1 MRRAAVTVLLA
12 ALLTGLLGCAAQKQE
27 QYRNPIRFY
36 YCDLTQE
43 HAHGGTDGVLAYET
57 VDLVR
62 SDLTVEE
69 VLDRYFEG
77 PRSETLTAPFEPETR
92 CESAA
97 LDGGV
102 LSIRLNEKYA
112 ALSGMWLTLTN
123 VCLYKTLAQLPYVEQ
138 VRIENES
145 LFASQ
150 GGAVFSESDFLT
162 EDTSMLLP
170 KQTLTLYVPDA
181 ESGRLAAVQ
190 TQVSPAPEEPLAEAA
205 LEELFEQDAF
215 PSGITCTGLRVQGG
229 LCLAVLSER
238 FLQCNSDAQ
247 TAELAV
253 HAVAATLCALD
264 GIDRV
269 RLSVDGGEMT
279 QFLLDEELS
288 PESGWFLES

>member
-1 MRRAAVTVLLA
+1 MRRAAALFLLA
-12 ALLTGLLGCAAQKQE
+12 ALLAGMLGCARKQE
-27 QYRNPIRFY
+27 RYQNPIRFY

-43 HAHGGTDGVLAYET
+43 HAHGEADGVLAYET

-62 SDLTVEE
+62 GDLTVEE
-69 VLDRYFEG
+69 VLDLYFAG
-77 PRSETLTAPFEPETR
+77 PEAEELTAPFAPGTR
-92 CESAA
+92 CELAA

-102 LSIRLNEKYA
+102 LALR
-112 ALSGMWLTLTN
+112 LSGEYASLSGVWLTLTN
-123 VCLYKTLAQLPYVEQ
+123 ACLYKTLMQLPYVEQ
-138 VRIENES
+138 VHIENES

-150 GGAVFSESDFLT
+150 GEALFSESDFLF

-190 TQVSPAPEEPLAEAA
+190 TQVSQSPEETLAAAA

-215 PSGITCTGLRVQGG
+215 PSGIRCTGLRIQGG
-229 LCLAVLSER
+229 LCLVMLSER
-238 FLQCNSDAQ
+238 FLQCDSSEQ

-253 HAVAATLCALD
+253 HSVVATLCALD

-269 RLSVDGGEMT
+269 TLSIDGGEMT
-279 QFLLDEELS
+279 QISLSGELS
-288 PESGWFLES
+288 PESDWFNEE